1 MAALPAGS
9 LVSGPQLGW
18 RPAIGNALAGGGGGG
33 ELLLSAQEND
43 GGRFYASA
51 ILPLPFHCLT
61 VDLQAEGFK
70 STVNLRLSASTAEL

>member
-1 MAALPAGS
+1 LE
-9 LVSGPQLGW
+9 
-18 RPAIGNALAGGGGGG
+18 NALAGGGGGG